1 MKNLALVFI
10 FSFCSTAFGLK
21 AELVPVGKTG
31 AVKKQV
37 ASSQFTAALQ
47 AWDSDYAGSRYGSSP
62 SGKALFGIL
71 TFKSGMPLA
80 GLEQVLK
87 IRRPHLIDS
96 SLRKEVYNTIPPYH
110 WTWEMVN
117 LRGKT
122 KFNSIF
128 PISYIQKL
136 NSLKGRG
143 IASQREANQIVKI
156 IGRIPDKNF
165 KAQYEF
171 QLMLWRYLKDRNEA
185 GHRLAESLVTSGQ
198 AIIPKDRVYLA
209 WGRGLY
215 QQGRHAEAARIY
227 ELVDKDSDYWL
238 EAVEESAWTYAQL
251 KLPNKSLS
259 KLRTATSPVFSPA
272 VGPEPFFLETFINLK
287 LCDFK
292 QVYKSIGDFKETFG
306 SRVKI
311 IQELAK
317 KGRSEKSLKAL
328 NEFIRGRLDW
338 RVVGSDLKY
347 LPRLF
352 YRDAQFLASLKE
364 AGQRR
369 LEAKI
374 AKGILQTSVSGPFLN
389 AEMTKISNKQTQVSS
404 SLSQQAV
411 RRIQLLAKRDL
422 NEMNRMLQ
430 KLHLVE
436 AETIQRLYSHQL
448 ETAPLKG
455 QFEDLK
461 TEGDVLKFPANEEVW
476 LDELD
481 NYQVNLQSC
490 PTAREV
496 RR

>member
-1 MKNLALVFI
+1 MKNLALVLLL
-10 FSFCSTAFGLK
+10 SFCSTAYGLK
-21 AELVPVGKTG
+21 ADLVPVGKTG
-31 AVKKQV
+31 MVKKQV
-37 ASSQFTAALQ
+37 AASRYTSALQ
-47 AWDSDYAGSRYGSSP
+47 AWDSDYAGTRYATSP
-62 SGKALFGIL
+62 SGRALFGIL
-71 TFKSGMPLA
+71 TFKAGMPLA

-87 IRRPHLIDS
+87 IRRPNLVDAP
-96 SLRKEVYNTIPPYH
+96 LKREVYKTMPPYH
-110 WTWEMVN
+110 WTWEMAN
-117 LRGKT
+117 LRGKN

-136 NSLKGRG
+136 ISLNGRG
-143 IASQREANQIVKI
+143 IGSQREANQVAGI
-156 IGRIPDKNF
+156 IRRIPDKNF
-165 KAQYEF
+165 KAQYQY
-171 QLMLWRYLKDRNEA
+171 QLMLWNYLKDRNEA
-185 GHRLAESLVTSGQ
+185 GHRLAESLITSGQ
-198 AIIPKDRVYLA
+198 AVVPRDRIYLA

-215 QQGRHAEAARIY
+215 QQGRHAEAARMY
-227 ELVDKDSDYWL
+227 ERVDKDSDYWL
-238 EAVEESAWTYAQL
+238 EAVEESAWTYAKL
-251 KLPNKSLS
+251 KLPNRSLS
-259 KLRTATSPVFSPA
+259 KLRTVTSPVFSPA

-292 QVYKSIGDFKETFG
+292 QVYKSISDFKKTFG

-311 IQELAK
+311 IQELAQN
-317 KGRSEKSLKAL
+317 GRSEKSIKAL
-328 NEFIRGRLDW
+328 NDFIRGRLDW

-369 LEAKI
+369 LEAKV
-374 AKGILQTSVSGPFLN
+374 AMGIIQTSPAGPFLN
-389 AEMTKISNKQTQVSS
+389 TEMSAISSNQAQMSS
-404 SLSQQAV
+404 TLSQQAV

-422 NEMNRMLQ
+422 SEMNRMLQ

-436 AETIQRLYSHQL
+436 AETIQRLYAHQL
-448 ETAPLKG
+448 ESAPMKG
-455 QFEDLK
+455 QFEDHK
-461 TEGDVLKFPANEEVW
+461 VEGEVLTFPANEEVW